1 MLSSLQTPG
10 NARMRDRPGAT
21 LNPAIAKVAGPE
33 KLRSDSKPRPEAGG
47 IPRGVQHMIR
57 KFVLPALAAT
67 MLAGCVTGYTY
78 RGAGGGGDY
87 YHGQPSVEYRYY
99 GGYGGGYYGG
109 YYGYPYGYG
118 GAGYYGY
125 PYRYGYYGYPYA
137 YPRYPV
143 YRYPY
148 RYDRHPGQHWNGNN
162 NRPPHWN
169 GNDRPPGQHWDGH
182 GRPPQWNGNRPP
194 NQGWS
199 GNGPR
204 PQMPGVGGPRPDGQ
218 GAGPRPNRPGNVGP
232 RPAQPRAEAEP
243 RSYSPPPRQRP
254 TNSDRGVNQQ
264 ER

>member
-1 MLSSLQTPG
+1 MLSSRETPG
-10 NARMRDRPGAT
+10 NARMRAPPMVT
-21 LNPAIAKVAGPE
+21 LNISISTMAGPE
-33 KLRSDSKPRPEAGG
+33 KLRPDSKRRPEAGG
-47 IPRGVQHMIR
+47 IPRGVQLMIR
-57 KFVLPALAAT
+57 KLILPALAAT

-78 RGAGGGGDY
+78 RGAAGGGDY

-148 RYDRHPGQHWNGNN
+148 RYDRHPGQHWNGN
-162 NRPPHWN
+162 
-169 GNDRPPGQHWDGH
+169 
-182 GRPPQWNGNRPP
+182 GRPPQHWNGNRPP

-199 GNGPR
+199 NNGPR
-204 PQMPGVGGPRPDGQ
+204 PQYPGTNNGPRPGGPRPDT
-218 GAGPRPNRPGNVGP
+218 GPRPQGPGMGP
-232 RPAQPRAEAEP
+232 RPQAPREANAEP
-243 RSYSPPPRQRP
+243 RRYSPPPRQRP